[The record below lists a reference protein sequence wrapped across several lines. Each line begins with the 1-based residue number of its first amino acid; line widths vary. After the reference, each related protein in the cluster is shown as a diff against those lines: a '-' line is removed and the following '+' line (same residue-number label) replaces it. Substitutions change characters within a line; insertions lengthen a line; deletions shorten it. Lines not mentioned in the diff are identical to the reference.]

1 MILKP
6 AYVDPESQYRYYT
19 FSHMRIVEAIQYCA
33 ELDIPLKQFGAFLLE
48 KDGQIDYSKLI
59 DYGVKLTNQKMQR
72 IQKRLSF
79 LENVQQKLLHAEACC
94 SNPAVKTYFPE
105 KLCWAIP
112 YEGTQAAA
120 DFHSAVYRLIANME
134 SHGLRAGYNNGQL
147 LIGTQG
153 DMKSYLFIDIRETD
167 REIEAFPQILH
178 IPAGEYLCKVSKE
191 SNIRKAPEIFAE
203 LFEQSYDKV
212 VIEVELFSEKFHYA
226 TPYLK
231 YGAACQSKEKSQR
244 IAAMIN
250 CNPLTLLMLLR
261 RRTLR
266 TKRFSETLIWIWLWI
281 YSCCMVSTTSFL
293 NSGVYR
299 SFQIRSFPSRDN
311 LCMMALQVRRHM

>member
-1 MILKP
+1 MRVKRDEEKMTDKKRLFSIGKLSKLTGVHIQSLRYYETLGILKP

-59 DYGVKLTNQKMQR
+59 DYGVELTNQKMQR

-79 LENVQQKLLHAEACC
+79 LENVQRELLHAEDCC

-112 YEGTQAAA
+112 YEGTQAAS
-120 DFHSAVYRLIANME
+120 DFHSAVYRLIADME
-134 SHGLRAGYNNGQL
+134 SHGLRAGYNNGQM

-153 DMKSYLFIDIRETD
+153 DMKSYLFIDIRETN

-178 IPAGEYLCKVSKE
+178 IPAGEYLCKVSEE
-191 SNIRKAPEIFAE
+191 SNIRKAPEIFPE
-203 LFEQSYDKV
+203 LFQQSYDKV

-226 TPYLK
+226 TPVF
-231 YGAACQSKEKSQR
+231 E
-244 IAAMIN
+244 
-250 CNPLTLLMLLR
+250 
-261 RRTLR
+261 
-266 TKRFSETLIWIWLWI
+266 
-281 YSCCMVSTTSFL
+281 
-293 NSGVYR
+293 
-299 SFQIRSFPSRDN
+299 IRCSLPN
-311 LCMMALQVRRHM
+311 